1 VARTRSRK
9 IAAIATINVMNERVR
24 VEALVTAEMTVLEDH
39 APEANAP
46 DSAGLNPTPIT
57 AEAFRPQSTARMN
70 EVLADRYEIRGFM
83 DSGGTAEI
91 YLAHDRW
98 QQRWVVIKQLTT
110 ALADEPEVRRRF
122 LHEATAAREIE
133 HPNVVKVETVVEP
146 ADQPPFLVME
156 ALVGETLGDMLRR
169 ETCLPVPVVLRLV
182 REIASALAATHAAG
196 IVHRDVKPDNIFLLG
211 PRGNPEGLKLID
223 FGMAKIKT
231 VACTGIVLGTAQYM
245 APEQVLVEPVDGRT
259 DVYGLG
265 VVMFRMLT
273 GHLPFESEPRAD
285 MLRHQLFSPPPPAS
299 WLCDELDPSID
310 AIVLKAMRKH
320 PENRYPSMLA
330 LLDDVVAAI
339 DAQPERA
346 SSPNLVVAPDRYRPN
361 SEQGEA
367 AFKLLARKF
376 GKFAEIPGANDV

>member
-1 VARTRSRK
+1 MSSVRSPG
-9 IAAIATINVMNERVR
+9 
-24 VEALVTAEMTVLEDH
+24 LP
-39 APEANAP
+39 PEPMA
-46 DSAGLNPTPIT
+46 
-57 AEAFRPQSTARMN
+57 AFRLQSTARMH
-70 EVLADRYEIRGFM
+70 EVLADRYEIQWFM
-83 DSGGTAEI
+83 DSGGTSEI
-91 YLAHDRW
+91 YLANDRW
-98 QQRWVVIKQLTT
+98 YQRWVVIKQLT
-110 ALADEPEVRRRF
+110 AELAGDPEVRRRF
-122 LHEATAAREIE
+122 LHEATAAREID
-133 HPNVVKVETVVEP
+133 HPNVVQVETVVEP
-146 ADQPPFLVME
+146 EDQPPFLVME

-169 ETCLPVPVVLRLV
+169 ETCLPVPQVLRLV

-211 PRGNPEGLKLID
+211 PPGAPEGLKLID
-223 FGMAKIKT
+223 FGMAKVKT
-231 VACTGIVLGTAQYM
+231 IACSGIVLGTVQYM

-265 VVMFRMLT
+265 VMMFRMLT

-299 WLCDELDPSID
+299 WLCDELDPTVD
-310 AIVLKAMRKH
+310 GIVLKAMRKH

-339 DAQPERA
+339 DAEPERA
-346 SSPNLVVAPDRYRPN
+346 SSPNLVIAPDWYRPN

-376 GKFAEIPGANDV
+376 GKFAETPGANDV